1 MPGFVFLLL
10 ARESGANPTGL
21 TVVSGSATTQA
32 SGTQLNVTASQN
44 AVLNWS
50 SFNIA
55 AGERTTFIQPSAT
68 SVVFN
73 RITDQNPSQ
82 IYGSLQANG
91 IVVLLNSSGF
101 YFGPNSYVS
110 AGGLMISTANMAPPE
125 NSGGAWQFNGPPPL
139 VSIVNYGQIKIG
151 HGGDCFFIAD
161 KVENH
166 GSIEAPGGNISFAAG
181 QTVTLSERPDG
192 RGMSMQVTLPQG
204 SVDNYGNV
212 TADGGTIAL
221 NARVVN
227 QNGFIQANS
236 VQNNNG
242 VIELVASDT
251 LNLGANSQ
259 ISARGDDT
267 AAGSAGGTVTLKSD
281 NVFSDATGSQITTA
295 GGANGGN
302 GGNVEVSAPNIQS
315 LNSSMDAGARAGYVG
330 GEFLL
335 DPANIILGSGS
346 GTVPANGTVPYNTAG
361 TLNLNVGTGGSFANK
376 NFSNIKLQ
384 ATGNITM
391 NAGAVWDLSGS
402 TGNKSGQVTL
412 QAGGQILLNDGAQ
425 IFDANNW
432 SLTMQAG
439 YDFINNRVKPY
450 LNSTPA
456 PPDTSII
463 LDGSSSIKLAAGAIN
478 LTAGKDITVNS
489 GYVITTGGGSI
500 SAHALSG
507 TIITGTDPIGYYFN
521 PNATTIG
528 SAYDLSHGL
537 GGISTAAGGNLS
549 LVAGGD
555 VISYLPAKTDTGD
568 ALTAGAG
575 TYGKDPGQSGDV
587 TVIAGGNVT
596 GHYLVANGTGSI
608 FAGVQMDANGNPIS
622 VAGKYALNATGNAG
636 NNLNEE
642 SLALSLIMGGW
653 NVTAAKNINL
663 QEVRNPNGLF
673 DNVFNNNNSIGSTFE
688 HVFDYAQSDY
698 VNLTAGNQVQ
708 LGGNQMPRMA
718 SVPVPMIYPGILNI
732 MAGAGGVVFSGTSGT
747 PGNIYGELILF
758 PSPLGSLVIDTT
770 GGGSLTGK
778 LTASGG
784 KSQLFD
790 IVMSDHY
797 IDPLDISTWQFNV
810 SSRNTFGANDHATT
824 PVHLNSEQ
832 PVQLNISGNMNLM
845 RLFVPEAAQINVVG
859 NMNNSR
865 FQGVNLDSSDVT
877 SITLGQAAKV
887 NMENSGIL
895 NPATDG
901 SLIVSGDILN
911 PATGV
916 ANGYTVGGGGE
927 FDITAR
933 NIDLGTTAGIISAGV
948 GLYNINGNYPLAQL
962 FNTGANLVVNASG
975 NLNLVSSSI
984 ASFNGSDV
992 YVNAD
997 GNMNV
1002 GTALGA
1008 VQTFGPR
1015 GIYSTGQGNVA
1026 VFAGGNIDVEGS
1038 RIAVYDTRPLLPGI
1052 PAAGGS
1058 LTVVSRHGDVIV
1070 GAGGTG
1076 FVQVFSYFVNPL
1088 THEVTAPSPTI
1099 PGTGIL
1105 ATSFNRNGNVLV
1117 EALNGNVNI
1126 GVGGITQA
1134 LLKGGQ
1140 TALNPDQVATL
1151 FRLALEGDTAAARA
1165 YENLINGTGN
1175 GAPVSFVDVY
1185 AGYGLETLDAG
1196 QNPILDPFG
1205 NPMISAIN
1213 LAAGTLVKLSDGKD
1227 ITADGAGVVSAGNLN
1242 VQASGNING
1251 NFASTGGNADIR
1263 AVQNISGNVFAAGTA
1278 SVGSDSGSVSGTIIG
1293 ISGVSA
1299 SGQSVDANLE
1309 SNNGISG
1316 DTSGS
1321 AGFAASASAGNAA
1334 AGVGNEDT
1342 TKVAAKSGD
1351 ETDDELNKKNKKSI
1365 ALAQKVSRVTVI
1377 LPRKN

>member
-1 MPGFVFLLL
+1 MKTIHIFQKILCACGRVMPGFVFLLL
-10 ARESGANPTGL
+10 ARESEANPTGL

-32 SGTQLNVTASQN
+32 SGSQLNITASQN

-73 RITDQNPSQ
+73 HITDQNPSQ

-91 IVVLLNSSGF
+91 IVVLLNASGF

-166 GSIEAPGGNISFAAG
+166 GSVEAPGGNISFAAG

-212 TADGGTIAL
+212 IADGGTIAL
-221 NARVVN
+221 NAKVVN

-251 LNLGANSQ
+251 LSLGANSA
-259 ISARGDDT
+259 ISAKGDDS

-281 NVFSDATGSQITTA
+281 NIFSDATGSQIVTT
-295 GGANGGN
+295 GGGNGGN

-315 LNSSMDAGARAGYVG
+315 LNSSMDASASVGFTG

-335 DPANIILGSGS
+335 DPVNIVLGLGIV
-346 GTVPANGTVPYNTAG
+346 GTVPANGTVPYNTPG

-384 ATGNITM
+384 ASGNITM
-391 NAGAVWDLSGS
+391 DAGVVWDLSGS

-450 LNSTPA
+450 INSTPA

-507 TIITGTDPIGYYFN
+507 TIITGEDPIGYYFN

-537 GGISTAAGGNLS
+537 GGISTAAGGSVL
-549 LVAGGD
+549 LTAGGD
-555 VISYLPAKTDTGD
+555 VISYLPTTTDKLD

-575 TYGKDPGQSGDV
+575 AYGKDPGQSGDV

-608 FAGVQMDANGNPIS
+608 FAGVKMDANGNPVS
-622 VAGKYALNATGNAG
+622 VAGKYVLGPNGNAG
-636 NNLNEE
+636 NTLNDEG
-642 SLALSLIMGGW
+642 LALSLITGGW
-653 NVTAAKNINL
+653 NVTTAQNINL

-673 DNVFNNNNSIGSTFE
+673 NNTASSPLVA

-698 VNLTAGNQVQ
+698 VKLTAGNQVQ
-708 LGGNQMPRMA
+708 LGGGSLPRTA
-718 SVPVPMIYPGILNI
+718 GPVPMIYPGILNI
-732 MAGAGGVVFSGTSGT
+732 MAGAGGVVFNGAGGST
-747 PGNIYGELILF
+747 YGKLILF
-758 PSPLGSLVIDTT
+758 PSLLGSLVIDTT
-770 GGGSLTGK
+770 GGGSLVGK
-778 LTASGG
+778 LPKSGV
-784 KSQLFD
+784 SQLFD

-797 IDPLDISTWQFNV
+797 IDPLDISTWQFDVV
-810 SSRNTFGANDHATT
+810 SGNTFGANDHAAT

-865 FQGVNLDSSDVT
+865 FQGMNLDGGDVT
-877 SITLGQAAKV
+877 SITVGQAAKV

-901 SLIVSGDILN
+901 SLIVGGDILN

-933 NIDLGTTAGIISAGV
+933 IIDLGTTAGIISAGV
-948 GLYNINGNYPLAQL
+948 GLYNINGYYPLAQL

-984 ASFNGSDV
+984 ASFNGSDI

-997 GNMNV
+997 GNINV

-1015 GIYSTGQGNVA
+1015 GIFSTGQGNVA
-1026 VFAGGNIDVEGS
+1026 VYAGGNIDVEGS
-1038 RIAVYDTRPLLPGI
+1038 RIAVYDTRTLLPGI

-1076 FVQVFSYFVNPL
+1076 FVQVFSYFVDPL
-1088 THEVTAPSPTI
+1088 THQVTAPSPTI

-1105 ATSFNRNGNVLV
+1105 VTSFNRDGNMLV

-1126 GVGGITQA
+1126 GVGGISQA

-1140 TALNPDQVATL
+1140 TALNTDQVATL

-1165 YENLINGTGN
+1165 YEILINGTGN

-1185 AGYGLETLDAG
+1185 AGYGLEMLDAG
-1196 QNPILDPFG
+1196 HNPILDPFG

-1213 LAAGTLVKLSDGKD
+1213 LAAGTLVKQSAGND
-1227 ITADGAGVVSAGNLN
+1227 ITADGAGVVSAGNLD
-1242 VQASGNING
+1242 VKASGNING
-1251 NFASTGGNADIR
+1251 NFASTGGN
-1263 AVQNISGNVFAAGTA
+1263 
-1278 SVGSDSGSVSGTIIG
+1278 VGG
-1293 ISGVSA
+1293 
-1299 SGQSVDANLE
+1299 
-1309 SNNGISG
+1309 
-1316 DTSGS
+1316 
-1321 AGFAASASAGNAA
+1321 AGFAASSTAGNAA

-1342 TKVAAKSGD
+1342 AKAATKSED
-1351 ETDDELNKKNKKSI
+1351 NTDDDLKKKKKGI

-1377 LPRKN
+1377 LPKKN